1 MTTLQEL
8 HNAIETFSEIS
19 NKYQTK
25 PTKAE
30 SKRLRAAINEFKK
43 NATSY
48 KQLLL
53 EADKAK

>member
-1 MTTLQEL
+1 MTTLQDL
-8 HNAIETFSEIS
+8 NNAIETLSEIS

-43 NATSY
+43 SATAY

-53 EADKAK
+53 EADKTK

>member
-1 MTTLQEL
+1 MTTLHDL
-8 HNAIETFSEIS
+8 NTAIETLNEIS

-30 SKRLRAAINEFKK
+30 SKRFRAAINEFKK
-43 NATSY
+43 SATTY

-53 EADKAK
+53 EADKTK

>member
-1 MTTLQEL
+1 MTTLQDL
-8 HNAIETFSEIS
+8 NSAVQTLSAIAAAYE
-19 NKYQTK
+19 TK

-30 SKRLRAAINEFKK
+30 SKRFRAAINEFKK

>member
-1 MTTLQEL
+1 MITLQDL
-8 HNAIETFSEIS
+8 NSAVKTLLDIAT
-19 NKYQTK
+19 KYESK

-30 SKRLRAAINEFKK
+30 SKRFRAAINEFKK

-53 EADKAK
+53 EADKTK

>member
-1 MTTLQEL
+1 MTTLQDL
-8 HNAIETFSEIS
+8 NSAIKTLLDIAT
-19 NKYQTK
+19 KYESK

-30 SKRLRAAINEFKK
+30 SKRFRAAINEFKK
-43 NATSY
+43 SATTY